1 MQLNA
6 FVLCNSG
13 ALVCL
18 PMNMGITENHILKLT
33 RNWLELWILEHFKT
47 VESGVEVGVRKPTF
61 RAFNIGSVFSSSL
74 LSPANNIVSCIELL
88 FNKYVLFLYQK
99 A

>member
-1 MQLNA
+1 M
-6 FVLCNSG
+6 
-13 ALVCL
+13 CL
-18 PMNMGITENHILKLT
+18 LMNMGIAENRILKLT

-47 VESGVEVGVRKPTF
+47 AESGLEVGVRKPTF

-74 LSPANNIVSCIELL
+74 LSPANNVSCIELL
-88 FNKYVLFLYQK
+88 FNNYVLFLYQK